1 MKTVRKKKTKHILFE
16 QLEMSNYLQENKRTS
31 LSKVIFGVRSKT
43 LDLKD
48 WCPWKYDTVNCV
60 ACGNYPETIDH
71 FSTCKSYRNKPL
83 EQWEII
89 NGNETDKITA
99 AGVLI
104 EKRIVEREN
113 IIKKQ
118 EAGRTSLSNSTAPGN
133 C

>member
-1 MKTVRKKKTKHILFE
+1 M
-16 QLEMSNYLQENKRTS
+16 
-31 LSKVIFGVRSKT
+31 RSKT
-43 LDLKD
+43 LDVRD

-71 FSTCKSYRNKPL
+71 FSTCKSYRN
-83 EQWEII
+83 EEWEII

-118 EAGRTSLSNSTAPGN
+118 DAGRTSLSNSTAPGN

>member
-1 MKTVRKKKTKHILFE
+1 M
-16 QLEMSNYLQENKRTS
+16 
-31 LSKVIFGVRSKT
+31 SKT

-48 WCPWKYDTVNCV
+48 WSPWKYETVNCV

-71 FSTCKSYRNKPL
+71 FSTCKLYRNEPL
-83 EQWEII
+83 EKWEII
-89 NGNETDKITA
+89 NGNETDKITT